1 MKKGNLI
8 NIVLVSAVIV
18 LLGLFAFSVRVRP
31 TADNVAVL
39 RTSGMTS
46 SGCSATIEKVLQG
59 KRGVASVEV
68 DVTAGRVIVGF
79 DSKKTKPEDLAAT
92 VTAEGYG
99 SSVERLL
106 SVEQFRAM
114 TGRNPGQ
121 GQATKVGCGCGP
133 R

>member
-31 TADNVAVL
+31 TADNVVVL
-39 RTSGMTS
+39 RTAGMTS
-46 SGCSATIEKVLQG
+46 SGCSATVEKVLQG

-68 DVTAGRVIVGF
+68 DVTVGRVIVGF
-79 DSKKTKPEDLAAT
+79 DAKKTKPEDLAAT
-92 VTAEGYG
+92 VTAGGYG
-99 SSVERLL
+99 SRVERLL
-106 SVEQFRAM
+106 SVEQFRTL
-114 TGRNPGQ
+114 TGRYPGQ
-121 GQATKVGCGCGP
+121 GMTTKVGCGCGL